1 MSEETNEIEA
11 PTFEG
16 QTVAQCITAAAEHF
30 EVPREAVVWKLD
42 TSHFRTPDGRVRPM
56 DTVKIFAKTRELPSS
71 EGVDAAVAW
80 VTQLL
85 ELMGLEGTVT
95 GRAIEEKQGA
105 VNIDSP
111 AARHLVGRRGATL
124 RSIRRLMEAAL
135 ASEFSDWSIELNV
148 EGGRRREERDD
159 RRDRDDRR
167 GRDRDDRRGRDR
179 DDRRGRD
186 RDDRR
191 GRDRDRDRGDRGD
204 RRSDRDIDRLKSLA
218 RRLASKAVKS
228 GESITMRKEMNSFER
243 RVVHMELADFDGVET
258 ESSGDGS
265 MKQIIITPMS
275 GEE

>member
-1 MSEETNEIEA
+1 MSEETQEQEA
-11 PTFEG
+11 VNFEG
-16 QTVAQCITAAAEHF
+16 QTVAHCVTAAAEHF
-30 EVPREAVVWKLD
+30 SVPREAIVWKLD
-42 TSHFRTPDGRVRPM
+42 TSHFRTPDGRSKPM

-80 VTQLL
+80 VTELL
-85 ELMGLEGTVT
+85 GLMNLEGTVT
-95 GRAIEEKQGA
+95 GSTVSDKTGS

-111 AARHLVGRRGATL
+111 SARHLVGRRGATL

-135 ASEFSDWSIELNV
+135 EAEYSDWNIDVNV
-148 EGGRRREERDD
+148 EGGRRREDRD
-159 RRDRDDRR
+159 DRDDRR

-186 RDDRR
+186 RDDRDDRR
-191 GRDRDRDRGDRGD
+191 GRGRDRGDRGD

-228 GESITMRKEMNSFER
+228 GESITIRKEMNSYER
-243 RVVHMELADFDGVET
+243 RVVHLELADFDGVET
-258 ESSGDGS
+258 ESSGDGA
-265 MKQIIITPMS
+265 MKQIIITPLGS